1 MFSKGGLISEIADLN
16 FVAVHA
22 PCWRALARKA
32 NPLPAGLSE
41 PGSAYLSGG
50 VAGGW
55 WVATY
60 GMIERQRTQASDG
73 RMREARGLALC
84 GLAVRCEGCAAR

>member
-32 NPLPAGLSE
+32 NPFPAGLSE
-41 PGSAYLSGG
+41 PGSAYLQVVFVTVLRVDGG
-50 VAGGW
+50 L
-55 WVATY
+55 
-60 GMIERQRTQASDG
+60 QRMA
-73 RMREARGLALC
+73 
-84 GLAVRCEGCAAR
+84 

>member
-1 MFSKGGLISEIADLN
+1 MSSKGGLISEIADLN

-60 GMIERQRTQASDG
+60 GMID
-73 RMREARGLALC
+73 REAEDAGERWPNARGTWLGPVRARCAL
-84 GLAVRCEGCAAR
+84 